1 MVGCGHLLCEPF
13 LNRHALVALN
23 NSAVAN
29 HVPVEQHGVE
39 HFGRAAR
46 HIHNKKG
53 YKPEMLA
60 DEPVRELIEATNKA
74 LVEPLHRLALN
85 EEVSFDLQTALEQNT
100 FVFSGFKTH
109 HELTEAAQ
117 LLKGDDGRFK
127 PFSQFRTDIQALNQ
141 NYNGNYLRAEYNFA
155 TASTQM
161 AAKWQ
166 QWAEDGDEYN
176 LQYRTANDD
185 RVREEHTALHGTT
198 LPPSDPFWDSYLPP
212 NGWNC
217 RCTTVQVLK
226 YKYPESDSAKAIA
239 AAAGITDTPKKQI
252 FRFNPGKQMKVFPPK
267 HPYLP
272 KGCGN
277 CGRTLLSYNP
287 NSAQCRACE
296 ALKKIEEKPRGPFE
310 IEGKHYGKTWTL
322 EYTNPKSHGYI
333 VREDGHGADEATQ
346 NIKSAT
352 PLANNGFKVELI
364 KQETIKKDGHK
375 KKIKTRDA
383 NVNDEKWEFKY
394 TAEYE
399 NLAKSIG
406 TKAGQVVEQGAD
418 VMLIDIY
425 KNKTYGDYLV
435 IAGVKNAFKY
445 NSKLQKICVMIE
457 SGDYLLVDRVGYEK
471 GTFVKD
477 IKKWLTP

>member
-1 MVGCGHLLCEPF
+1 MW
-13 LNRHALVALN
+13 
-23 NSAVAN
+23 
-29 HVPVEQHGVE
+29 
-39 HFGRAAR
+39 
-46 HIHNKKG
+46 
-53 YKPEMLA
+53 
-60 DEPVRELIEATNKA
+60 PVRELIEATNKA

-127 PFSQFRTDIQALNQ
+127 PFNQFRTDIEALNQ

-185 RVREEHTALHGTT
+185 RVREEHAALHGTT

-226 YKYPESDSAKAIA
+226 YKYPESDSARAIA

-287 NSAQCRACE
+287 NSAQCRACSAINQNLSTSLLRNITAGNNKSVLRQYQAQEKQNAKSTPKYSNKSDQYYTKHVYCSHNDLE
-296 ALKKIEEKPRGPFE
+296 AVIA
-310 IEGKHYGKTWTL
+310 H
-322 EYTNPKSHGYI
+322 
-333 VREDGHGADEATQ
+333 A
-346 NIKSAT
+346 
-352 PLANNGFKVELI
+352 
-364 KQETIKKDGHK
+364 
-375 KKIKTRDA
+375 
-383 NVNDEKWEFKY
+383 Y
-394 TAEYE
+394 TAEEVVAVRDLPNQLPSLRNGKYLPIDTSRGNYKDKIKRGVIHYTAYDVTINGESYE
-399 NLAKSIG
+399 LKCEVIKSD
-406 TKAGQVVEQGAD
+406 ARPYVEERPYS
-418 VMLIDIY
+418 M
-425 KNKTYGDYLV
+425 
-435 IAGVKNAFKY
+435 
-445 NSKLQKICVMIE
+445 
-457 SGDYLLVDRVGYEK
+457 R
-471 GTFVKD
+471 
-477 IKKWLTP
+477 KK

>member
-1 MVGCGHLLCEPF
+1 
-13 LNRHALVALN
+13 
-23 NSAVAN
+23 
-29 HVPVEQHGVE
+29 
-39 HFGRAAR
+39 
-46 HIHNKKG
+46 
-53 YKPEMLA
+53 MLT

-74 LVEPLHRLALN
+74 LVEPLHRLTLN

-127 PFSQFRTDIQALNQ
+127 PFSQFKTDIQALNQ

-185 RVREEHTALHGTT
+185 RVREEHAALHGTT

-217 RCTTVQVLK
+217 RCTAVQVLK

-277 CGRTLLSYNP
+277 CGKTLLSYNP
-287 NSAQCRACE
+287 NSAQCRACS
-296 ALKKIEEKPRGPFE
+296 AINQSLSTSLLRNITAGNNKPVLRQYQAQARQNAKSTPNYSNKSDQYYTKHVYCSHNDLGTVIAHAYTAEEVVAVRDLPNQLPLLRNGKYLPIDTSRGN
-310 IEGKHYGKTWTL
+310 Y
-322 EYTNPKSHGYI
+322 
-333 VREDGHGADEATQ
+333 
-346 NIKSAT
+346 
-352 PLANNGFKVELI
+352 
-364 KQETIKKDGHK
+364 K
-375 KKIKTRDA
+375 KKIADGVKHFT
-383 NVNDEKWEFKY
+383 
-394 TAEYE
+394 EYE
-399 NLAKSIG
+399 VTINGEKYILKCEAK
-406 TKAGQVVEQGAD
+406 VVNGA
-418 VMLIDIY
+418 
-425 KNKTYGDYLV
+425 KYLTEHP
-435 IAGVKNAFKY
+435 Y
-445 NSKLQKICVMIE
+445 SL
-457 SGDYLLVDRVGYEK
+457 R
-471 GTFVKD
+471 
-477 IKKWLTP
+477 KK

>member
-1 MVGCGHLLCEPF
+1 MQK
-13 LNRHALVALN
+13 A
-23 NSAVAN
+23 
-29 HVPVEQHGVE
+29 
-39 HFGRAAR
+39 FGRAAR

-53 YKPEMLA
+53 YKPEMLT

-185 RVREEHTALHGTT
+185 RVREEHAALHGTT

-217 RCTTVQVLK
+217 RCTAVQVLK

-277 CGRTLLSYNP
+277 CNRKLLSYDP
-287 NSAQCRACE
+287 NSPACQACKAIAKCLERAPQLRPE
-296 ALKKIEEKPRGPFE
+296 TVKTYKNGGQIDVYKNIDRDTDDYKRIYASADYFAKQGKKV
-310 IEGKHYGKTWTL
+310 TL
-322 EYTNPKSHGYI
+322 TPKIDSPTNCY
-333 VREDGHGADEATQ
+333 D
-346 NIKSAT
+346 
-352 PLANNGFKVELI
+352 
-364 KQETIKKDGHK
+364 
-375 KKIKTRDA
+375 
-383 NVNDEKWEFKY
+383 
-394 TAEYE
+394 YE
-399 NLAKSIG
+399 RIYDRLIG
-406 TKAGQVVEQGAD
+406 TK
-418 VMLIDIY
+418 Y
-425 KNKTYGDYLV
+425 YGKCPD
-435 IAGVKNAFKY
+435 
-445 NSKLQKICVMIE
+445 
-457 SGDYLLVDRVGYEK
+457 LLVDDKYFYEHEGFTGRDQKRCFGNMLKHGLKQSNRLVVEDCGLTDGYMLRSIHGRIANGYAINEIWIK
-471 GTFVKD
+471 NGKD
-477 IKKWLTP
+477 LRLLYKTNG

>member
-1 MVGCGHLLCEPF
+1 
-13 LNRHALVALN
+13 
-23 NSAVAN
+23 
-29 HVPVEQHGVE
+29 
-39 HFGRAAR
+39 
-46 HIHNKKG
+46 
-53 YKPEMLA
+53 MLT
-60 DEPVRELIEATNKA
+60 DEPVRELIEATNRA
-74 LVEPLHRLALN
+74 LVEPLHRLTLN

-185 RVREEHTALHGTT
+185 RVREEHAALHGTT

-217 RCTTVQVLK
+217 RCTAVQVLK

-277 CGRTLLSYNP
+277 CDRRAGRSLEWRANRIW
-287 NSAQCRACE
+287 CRACDE
-296 ALKKIEEKPRGPFE
+296 IQKCYRERESENASKLKKYTVAEKQAIYNKPVEEQFSALSKNVSVHELRDKNAMDYGIVTDAAILFGKESKVLIMPEIHVSETDVRQRLGLTGKSNPDLKVGKEWVDVKSPFSIKEINANACKAQQQNAIACITDNHCVLDIEMVPNYAQRIFRSQGYSQNTVYF
-310 IEGKHYGKTWTL
+310 IVEGKLY
-322 EYTNPKSHGYI
+322 
-333 VREDGHGADEATQ
+333 
-346 NIKSAT
+346 
-352 PLANNGFKVELI
+352 
-364 KQETIKKDGHK
+364 
-375 KKIKTRDA
+375 
-383 NVNDEKWEFKY
+383 KY
-394 TAEYE
+394 
-399 NLAKSIG
+399 
-406 TKAGQVVEQGAD
+406 
-418 VMLIDIY
+418 
-425 KNKTYGDYLV
+425 
-435 IAGVKNAFKY
+435 
-445 NSKLQKICVMIE
+445 
-457 SGDYLLVDRVGYEK
+457 DRQ
-471 GTFVKD
+471 D
-477 IKKWLTP
+477 